1 MEQWIANGTQ
11 VAWLIDPERQVVAVY
26 RPGDQFEVHHHPT
39 SVLGTGVVASF
50 ELVIQRIWR

>member
-11 VAWLIDPERQVVAVY
+11 VAWLIDQVVAVY

-50 ELVIQRIWR
+50 ELVMQRIWR